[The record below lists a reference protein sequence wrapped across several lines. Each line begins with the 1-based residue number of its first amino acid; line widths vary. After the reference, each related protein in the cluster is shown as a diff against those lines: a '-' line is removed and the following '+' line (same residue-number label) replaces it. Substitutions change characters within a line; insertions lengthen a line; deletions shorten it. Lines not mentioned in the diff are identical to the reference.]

1 MMTQTPA
8 RWHNI
13 RPHLWPLLLLC
24 LLTLAALV
32 YYLQTE
38 LAYTDGRLGAP
49 LDDAWIHFQFAR
61 NLSQGHGFSYNPGEP
76 QPGSTAPL
84 WTVLLAGVGL
94 FTQDFLRPA
103 IVLSAL
109 FLLLTVCLSYGF
121 TIWLTGSRW
130 AGFLAGLGVGLA
142 GRLLWAGLA
151 GMETTAFAALS
162 VAAVWGYSVKGLRPS
177 TALLF
182 ALASQIRPEGHALFA
197 LALLEWVIVN
207 GKWLMANRRSAARQL
222 FGVLLVYGVIA
233 LPYTL
238 FSLSITGNPLPNTF
252 YAKVGDEQFFSLR
265 TFRKTLWLH
274 WSDNPVALIL
284 AILGLFPTWKR
295 SRLTALWL
303 VGLPLLTAVLVDQVW
318 HHGRYTM
325 PLIPFQMVVAA
336 VGAHWLVKRAGEQGR
351 KRAGEQGS
359 RGEKEKSLLR
369 ASAPL
374 LLCFLLVL
382 GAGWQFRHWAT
393 MLAQNVNEI
402 LEIDVALG
410 EWLAANTPPDAL
422 IAVDDIGAI
431 GFLSGRQL
439 VDINGLVSPEMWPAL
454 RQPIGLAR
462 DIRLTR
468 LLSASQPD
476 YVVAFPLWHES
487 LVQNTAILRPIHQV
501 ETGTHTIIYQ
511 PKAAV
516 YTATWPYV
524 VAQPGTAVA
533 ATFGN
538 AIQLQGYDLAVA
550 ETAVNLTLYWH
561 SLQTVTADY
570 DVFVHLLDE
579 SGNIIAQADQQPMR
593 GFAPTSLWQP
603 GDTIRDPLT
612 IPLPPELLAGSYRLI
627 AGVYLRETGERLTAV
642 GANAAENNAIHLTNL
657 NLK

>member
-1 MMTQTPA
+1 
-8 RWHNI
+8 
-13 RPHLWPLLLLC
+13 
-24 LLTLAALV
+24 
-32 YYLQTE
+32 
-38 LAYTDGRLGAP
+38 
-49 LDDAWIHFQFAR
+49 
-61 NLSQGHGFSYNPGEP
+61 
-76 QPGSTAPL
+76 
-84 WTVLLAGVGL
+84 
-94 FTQDFLRPA
+94 
-103 IVLSAL
+103 
-109 FLLLTVCLSYGF
+109 
-121 TIWLTGSRW
+121 
-130 AGFLAGLGVGLA
+130 
-142 GRLLWAGLA
+142 
-151 GMETTAFAALS
+151 
-162 VAAVWGYSVKGLRPS
+162 
-177 TALLF
+177 
-182 ALASQIRPEGHALFA
+182 
-197 LALLEWVIVN
+197 
-207 GKWLMANRRSAARQL
+207 
-222 FGVLLVYGVIA
+222 
-233 LPYTL
+233 
-238 FSLSITGNPLPNTF
+238 
-252 YAKVGDEQFFSLR
+252 
-265 TFRKTLWLH
+265 
-274 WSDNPVALIL
+274 
-284 AILGLFPTWKR
+284 
-295 SRLTALWL
+295 
-303 VGLPLLTAVLVDQVW
+303 
-318 HHGRYTM
+318 
-325 PLIPFQMVVAA
+325 
-336 VGAHWLVKRAGEQGR
+336 
-351 KRAGEQGS
+351 
-359 RGEKEKSLLR
+359 
-369 ASAPL
+369 
-374 LLCFLLVL
+374 
-382 GAGWQFRHWAT
+382 
-393 MLAQNVNEI
+393 
-402 LEIDVALG
+402 
-410 EWLAANTPPDAL
+410 
-422 IAVDDIGAI
+422 
-431 GFLSGRQL
+431 
-439 VDINGLVSPEMWPAL
+439 MWPAL